1 MADYS
6 PGATV
11 GEVPDRFFRSCVG
24 LGLVDVESDGVRR
37 GRFCER

>member
-11 GEVPDRFFRSCVG
+11 GEVSDRFFRSGVG
-24 LGLVDVESDGVRR
+24 VGLVDVESDGVRR